1 MNAFLRRPLVT
12 LFFIKV
18 QLCLFYFLLK
28 NDASVPLLF
37 FKGIYVLKR
46 IDFLIVKAIVERR
59 FYLGFA
65 YFFDAN
71 ILIEKRSIV
80 KIEFDFRLS
89 LYYYIIY
96 LSFDHY

>member
-28 NDASVPLLF
+28 NNGSVPLLL
-37 FKGIYVLKR
+37 FKGAYVLKR

-59 FYLGFA
+59 FYWGFA
-65 YFFDAN
+65 YFLEAN
-71 ILIEKRSIV
+71 ILIEKRSIAE
-80 KIEFDFRLS
+80 IEFDLD
-89 LYYYIIY
+89 LVYTII
-96 LSFDHY
+96 LFI